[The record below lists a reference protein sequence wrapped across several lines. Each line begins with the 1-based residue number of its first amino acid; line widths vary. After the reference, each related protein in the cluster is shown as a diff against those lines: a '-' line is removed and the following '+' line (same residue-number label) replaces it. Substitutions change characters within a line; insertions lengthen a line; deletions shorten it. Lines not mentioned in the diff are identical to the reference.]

1 MNKRDDGGLAV
12 TAAEL
17 LSFKLCTG
25 QCLLGLEGECQCR
38 CQGRWHNDLA
48 GAEVIIPASLTLAD
62 ALSAAGVLT
71 SPRSSRPARARR
83 GKQRGPVT
91 PERVRAFYAAD
102 IASGRMPSKRQIKRD
117 WPVGYATASDLH
129 GHLTAAMAAT

>member
-1 MNKRDDGGLAV
+1 MKMRDDGNLAV

-48 GAEVIIPASLTLAD
+48 SAEVIVPASLTLAD
-62 ALSAAGVLT
+62 ALSGAGVLT
-71 SPRSSRPARARR
+71 SPRSPRPARVRR

-91 PERVRAFYAAD
+91 PERVRVFYAAD

-129 GHLTAAMAAT
+129 AYLVATLTAT